1 MYPEHSASQNFLIP
15 RAPYSVI
22 ERTKFKFRVYL
33 TQMLQITLG
42 VGRKGVVHIFARF
55 GSRSLVAG
63 VQGSVL
69 LVLYLGGEVVA
80 DVTDVSDAVLHHQGH
95 VGRHGQGHL

>member
-1 MYPEHSASQNFLIP
+1 
-15 RAPYSVI
+15 
-22 ERTKFKFRVYL
+22 
-33 TQMLQITLG
+33 MLQITSG
-42 VGRKGVVHIFARF
+42 VGRKGVVHIFAIF
-55 GSRSLVAG
+55 GSRSLVLVL

-95 VGRHGQGHL
+95 VGRH